1 VTALTTGA
9 ALTAATGATAG
20 LAFLADFSATTGA
33 AATGVAATG
42 AAAGATSVF
51 LDTRFAA
58 GAEAEAEE
66 ADLFIVLLPV
76 VFWDIFKRVM
86 TYIVFIPTVKFCG

>member
-9 ALTAATGATAG
+9 AVTAATGATAG

-33 AATGVAATG
+33 AATGA

-51 LDTRFAA
+51 LDTRLAAA
-58 GAEAEAEE
+58 GV

-76 VFWDIFKRVM
+76 VFWDIFKRAM